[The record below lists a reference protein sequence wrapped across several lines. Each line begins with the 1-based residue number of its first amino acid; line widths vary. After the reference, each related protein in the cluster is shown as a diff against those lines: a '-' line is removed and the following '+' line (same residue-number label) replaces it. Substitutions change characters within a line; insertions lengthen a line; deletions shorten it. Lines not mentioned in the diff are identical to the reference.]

1 MVIEEKV
8 RATVAA
14 YLETFSAGDREAWL
28 DLFAP
33 DATLEDPVGT
43 EVRRGRDAIGEF
55 WDQSRSFVES
65 ITLKMVQGPGVRGHE
80 AAFAMEAHAEVG
92 DSTFVAPT
100 IDVMTF
106 DDDGR
111 ITTMRAF
118 WDPAEMA
125 PAED

>member
-1 MVIEEKV
+1 MGIEDKV
-8 RATVAA
+8 RATVTS
-14 YLETFSAGDREAWL
+14 YLATFSAGDREGWL

-33 DATLEDPVGT
+33 DATVEDPVGT
-43 EVRRGRDAIGEF
+43 DVRTGRESIGEF
-55 WDQSRSFVES
+55 WDISHSMTER
-65 ITLKMVQGPGVRGHE
+65 ITLEMVQGPGICGNQ

-92 DSTFVAPT
+92 DSKFIAPT

-118 WDPAEMA
+118 WGAGDAHPA
-125 PAED
+125 

>member
-1 MVIEEKV
+1 VAIEDKV
-8 RATVAA
+8 RATVEA
-14 YLETFSAGDREAWL
+14 YLATFSAGDREAWL
-28 DLFAP
+28 DLFSS

-55 WDQSRSFVES
+55 WDQSRSFVER
-65 ITLKMVQGPGVRGHE
+65 ITLKMVQGPGVRGNE

-118 WDPAEMA
+118 WGESDAHPA
-125 PAED
+125 

>member
-1 MVIEEKV
+1 MSIEGKV
-8 RATVAA
+8 RETVAT
-14 YLETFSAGDREAWL
+14 YLERFSAGDREGWL

-43 EVRRGRDAIGEF
+43 DVRRGRDAIGEF
-55 WDQSRSFVES
+55 WDQSHEIVEH
-65 ITLKMVQGPGVRGHE
+65 ITLKMVQGPGVRGNE
-80 AAFAMEAHAEVG
+80 AAFAMEAHAQVG

-118 WDPAEMA
+118 WGESDAHPA
-125 PAED
+125 